1 MYSFVHTTTVVFIQN
16 KDSNSKLSSPGFG
29 HNSRAANSFTLR
41 NFFIHTSKSLELYY
55 HNATTCIV
63 QDFRRVWIIQQSEKR
78 QWTTTISYIFITTT
92 FSTSIHYSEA
102 VDETAKSLDKIC
114 SKRQISPEL
123 VFFFCLMKKVGLHPR
138 VENRYI

>member
-1 MYSFVHTTTVVFIQN
+1 MYSFVNTSTVVFIQN

-41 NFFIHTSKSLELYY
+41 NFFIHTSKCLELYY
-55 HNATTCIV
+55 HNATCIV

-78 QWTTTISYIFITTT
+78 QWTTISYIFITTT

-123 VFFFCLMKKVGLHPR
+123 VFFCLMKKVGLHPT